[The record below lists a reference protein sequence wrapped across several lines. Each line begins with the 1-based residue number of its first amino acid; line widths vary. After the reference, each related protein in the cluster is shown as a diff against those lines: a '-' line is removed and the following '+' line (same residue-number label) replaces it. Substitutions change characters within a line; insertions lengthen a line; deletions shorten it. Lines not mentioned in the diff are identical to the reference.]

1 MLRIRANTI
10 LSDEGDQARVFF
22 YFLTHKFFFK
32 LLHVISNPE
41 KDPSLYY
48 VVSGKL
54 VAEQQME
61 VFLHFKIFFNLY

>member
-10 LSDEGDQARVFF
+10 ISDEGDQ
-22 YFLTHKFFFK
+22 
-32 LLHVISNPE
+32 
-41 KDPSLYY
+41 DPSLYY

-61 VFLHFKIFFNLY
+61 VLCEILQGAV